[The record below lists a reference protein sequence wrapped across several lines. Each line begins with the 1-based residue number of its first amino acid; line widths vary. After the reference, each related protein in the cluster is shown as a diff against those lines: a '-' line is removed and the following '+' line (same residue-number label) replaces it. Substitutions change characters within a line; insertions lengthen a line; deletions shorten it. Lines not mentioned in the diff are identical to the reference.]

1 MDQFRDSIKKQEE
14 KKPIIDMVAFRN
26 EINELKKKR
35 KNGEIEGMMDLLSID
50 PEYLTE
56 KDAYMWER
64 VKSHGKN
71 PITRIE
77 LEQYREDVKNSQRF
91 ESLIT
96 QKLSSVW
103 LSEEQKNIEN
113 SKLKK

>member
-26 EINELKKKR
+26 EKNE
-35 KNGEIEGMMDLLSID
+35 EIEGMMDLLSIN